1 MKTNYPQSFIDLLNS
16 KHDYIGQGN
25 PNAKI
30 LIIGKECS
38 IAETEMTK
46 NNFTDWE
53 KNCAEETTI
62 DNLPDSVTS
71 NPLYPFKFLR
81 YRVSGNNSPTWDGY
95 QTMINMFLPEEQK
108 TKKGDPYNFWQYCF
122 ITEISAYNLDKSK
135 NKRFAPTAES
145 IEQRISEQGI
155 LRREFFQQFPII
167 ILAIHRYH
175 DYYLTK
181 EGCKITD
188 FMGVKKG
195 TKEDFYYT
203 YDGMLIAG
211 EVYDSYEDKSL
222 ILRYNSDSLSNFN
235 DMEKGEFINIHHS
248 SDGKHII
255 LHTNHSLRNGSTL
268 HSEAYYK
275 TIYEL
280 CQNFIK

>member
-81 YRVSGNNSPTWDGY
+81 YRVNGNNSPTWDGY

-145 IEQRISEQGI
+145 IEQRISGQGI

-195 TKEDFYYT
+195 TKEDFT
-203 YDGMLIAG
+203 
-211 EVYDSYEDKSL
+211 
-222 ILRYNSDSLSNFN
+222 IL
-235 DMEKGEFINIHHS
+235 MMV
-248 SDGKHII
+248 
-255 LHTNHSLRNGSTL
+255 
-268 HSEAYYK
+268 
-275 TIYEL
+275 
-280 CQNFIK
+280 C